1 MENERFVAAFFRG
14 DRIIGFSRVCL
25 NRAQQKMYLRA
36 RIPVT
41 FSHSTIYIGLQR
53 RGYIPTL
60 KNETDVN
67 GLVSCREKQNLSI
80 VCWRRPPQAI
90 KFSQIYSK

>member
-1 MENERFVAAFFRG
+1 
-14 DRIIGFSRVCL
+14 
-25 NRAQQKMYLRA
+25 MYLRA

-67 GLVSCREKQNLSI
+67 GFEHRVLAASSTGH
-80 VCWRRPPQAI
+80 
-90 KFSQIYSK
+90 QIFADILKVVK